1 MHDLVRSFLHDIGCP
16 LCVENVELF
25 VLVFLP
31 DIKDWFYGKGL
42 SVYAAQR
49 AIVWRKGAAP
59 QTHEEFAQMS
69 EAFLE
74 SWNSLNA
81 RDKSIIQK
89 TYNLRNLRVTFWLE
103 EPDVVLLAYIA
114 HSLEKYVDYVCS
126 EVRYSCPHGRV
137 EFISALRKTL
147 LL

>member
-16 LCVENVELF
+16 VCVENVGLF

-31 DIKDWFYGKGL
+31 DIKYWFHEKGL
-42 SVYAAQR
+42 SVYETQR
-49 AIVWRKGAAP
+49 AIVWRKCVAP

-81 RDKSIIQK
+81 KDKSIIQK
-89 TYNLRNLRVTFWLE
+89 TYDLRNLRVTFWLE
-103 EPDVVLLAYIA
+103 EPNVVLLAYIA
-114 HSLEKYVDYVCS
+114 HSLENYVDYVCS
-126 EVRYSCPHGRV
+126 EVSYSCPHGRM
-137 EFISALRKTL
+137 EFISAIRKTL